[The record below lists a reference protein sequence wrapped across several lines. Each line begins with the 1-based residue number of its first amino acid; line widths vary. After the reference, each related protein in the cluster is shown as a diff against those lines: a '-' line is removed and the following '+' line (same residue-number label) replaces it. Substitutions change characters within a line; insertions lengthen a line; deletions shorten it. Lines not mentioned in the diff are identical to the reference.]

1 MPGQVVN
8 LVLEECCV
16 ISYSWDDVMRSV
28 LSLIIEKCIYLM
40 DQLRETK
47 DVFLLQ
53 SLRDNRV
60 LLVEVAV
67 CMARRQE
74 VDKHTFKPVVLN
86 QHAKI
91 CKHDHVL
98 VVFGSVVH
106 LEEAIRR

>member
-1 MPGQVVN
+1 MPRQVVN
-8 LVLEECCV
+8 LVPEECCM
-16 ISYSWDDVMRSV
+16 ISYSWDDVMRRV
-28 LSLIIEKCIYLM
+28 LALIVEKCMYLM

-53 SLRDNRV
+53 SLRDDGV

-67 CMARRQE
+67 GMTRGQE
-74 VDKHTFKPVVLN
+74 VDIHTFKPVVLH
-86 QHAKI
+86 QHAQI
-91 CKHDHVL
+91 CEHDHVF